1 MSADFYKDWFS
12 RERTITPPTAKERWA
27 RQMNYMRNLAESPLA
42 QELIDKMD
50 VPEVTEA
57 EDAFKAALLQVADP
71 ELRNAIDMAA
81 GKISRAYQLLGFCA
95 GHYSQTSEACAI

>member
-27 RQMNYMRNLAESPLA
+27 RQMNYMRNLAESPFA
-42 QELIDKMD
+42 QKLVDKMD
-50 VPEVTEA
+50 VPEITEA
-57 EDAFKAALLQVADP
+57 EDAFKAALLQVDDP

-81 GKISRAYQLLGFCA
+81 GRISRAYQLLGFCV
-95 GHYSQTSEACAI
+95 GHYSQTSEARAI